1 MQGKHTP
8 ILVVHRAA
16 TEKESML
23 EIEKKYKVPAAS
35 VANLRQSLTALYGE
49 PKALREEDFHGFTNG
64 EGNYLRLRRSGTKVL
79 LIAKGPTTLS
89 VDGIRSRQEVE
100 VGLAP
105 EVFDQARSLVELLCT
120 EKLPAV
126 QRERLVWKISEGG
139 EVVMDF
145 LDALPDK
152 VFVEVEVLGTDQPAA
167 LEKLRHLELALGLNP
182 EWQET
187 RSYARILQDLGFT

>member
-1 MQGKHTP
+1 
-8 ILVVHRAA
+8 
-16 TEKESML
+16 ML
-23 EIEKKYKVPAAS
+23 EIEKKYKIPAAALS
-35 VANLRQSLTALYGE
+35 DLRSHLVALYGE

-89 VDGIRSRQEVE
+89 ADGIRSRQEVE

-105 EVFDQARSLVELLCT
+105 EVFDQARTLVQLLCI

-126 QRERLVWKISEGG
+126 QRERLVWKIPEGG

-145 LDALPDK
+145 LDALPDE

-167 LEKLRHLELALGLNP
+167 LEKLRDFEVTLGLNP

-187 RSYARILQDLGFT
+187 RSYARILQDRGLT

>member
-1 MQGKHTP
+1 
-8 ILVVHRAA
+8 V
-16 TEKESML
+16 L
-23 EIEKKYKVPAAS
+23 EIEKKYNIP
-35 VANLRQSLTALYGE
+35 TAMHSAVRSHLSSLYGE

-89 VDGIRSRQEVE
+89 ADGIRSRQEVE
-100 VGLAP
+100 VGLSP
-105 EVFDQARSLVELLCT
+105 EVLDQARHLVQLLCT

-126 QRERLVWKISEGG
+126 QRERLVWKIPEGG

-145 LDALPDK
+145 LDALPDD
-152 VFVEVEVLGTDQPAA
+152 VFVEVEVLGTDQGAA
-167 LEKLRHLELALGLNP
+167 LEKLRHFEQAFGLNP

-187 RSYARILQDLGFT
+187 RSYARILQDQGLA